1 MVINIRATGSTGE
14 RLVRVMTKSEASFR
28 ASCPSVKLRYVEF
41 NRRGDIL
48 HNVAD
53 AYVGHFGPLSSPHIL
68 SYHPGILMFEDVMG
82 IHEVASVLRRSGAAP
97 ARSLPHF

>member
-1 MVINIRATGSTGE
+1 
-14 RLVRVMTKSEASFR
+14 MTKSEASFR

-82 IHEVASVLRRSGAAP
+82 IHEVASR
-97 ARSLPHF
+97 